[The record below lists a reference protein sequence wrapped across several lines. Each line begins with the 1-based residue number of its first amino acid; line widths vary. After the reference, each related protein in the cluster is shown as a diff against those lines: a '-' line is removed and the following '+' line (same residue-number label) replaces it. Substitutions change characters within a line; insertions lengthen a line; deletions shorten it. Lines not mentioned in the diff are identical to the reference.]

1 MSGFFYFYHISI
13 KKMKAKLYFILF
25 FFLLFPKF
33 IFAQIVVTNKEEA
46 KKVLQKAIDDLNDLN
61 CKSSLN
67 NAQKLLQ
74 YSLRNND
81 NSYAAKAYNIIGLN
95 YEEFSD
101 LKKALYYYKEG
112 IKYAIKAND
121 KQLLEYLYNNI
132 GNLYFF
138 GLDNPEKGLEYYFK
152 CYKYSLKYADKLE
165 IAFTEL
171 NIVAAYFRLE
181 KFDAGKV
188 YLDKILPTL
197 KSENDFEM
205 YITYHTL
212 LGNYNS
218 SKNKNTEAEK
228 NYNLVLERLKENNLD
243 FFKSNELEI
252 YNEIYKFYKK
262 NNNNDKALFFLEKH
276 DKLQDELNLEERNKD
291 IKIAGISIDELEMN
305 NKIQKISSEKKVQDQ
320 KMIASSK
327 LVKMSLFFAGVL
339 LLFLIYMFKN
349 YLDYRKLN
357 KKLFDSN
364 EQLKI
369 ANIKSEEASLLK
381 SQFLSNVSHELRT
394 PLYGVI
400 GMADIIES
408 EHIELKRNKY
418 FNALKFSSNYLLS
431 LINDV
436 LNVYKIEDTKF
447 ELIYENVEIR
457 KEISVIRE
465 SLGIIAK
472 SNKNELIIEVSDEVP
487 QFIKTDL
494 TRFSQILIN
503 LISNSLK
510 FTKKGVVSIKLQL
523 LEEDSIEKIQIQI
536 EDNGIGIP
544 EEYLDK
550 IFEKF
555 VQVDVNLNEQYKG
568 TGLGLSIVK
577 RLVDL
582 FKGEISVQSTINIG
596 TIFTLKMPYIKA
608 DEKIIPQQNIVFN
621 MKKNKKHLKILIVE
635 DNKINQMV
643 TKKLLGKSE
652 HTCKI
657 AENGLEAI
665 SLVEKYKF
673 DLILM
678 DIHMPVLNGFDASKK
693 IRELGI
699 TTPIIAL
706 TASDKNEIIN
716 EMTINGINDV
726 LVKPFE
732 IKDLQVIIEKHV

>member
-1 MSGFFYFYHISI
+1 
-13 KKMKAKLYFILF
+13 MKAKLYFILF

-33 IFAQIVVTNKEEA
+33 IFAQLVVNNKVEA
-46 KKVLQKAIDDLNDLN
+46 KKTLQKAIDDLNNLN
-61 CKSSLN
+61 CKSSLD
-67 NAQKLLQ
+67 NAQKVLQ
-74 YSLRNND
+74 YALKND
-81 NSYAAKAYNIIGLN
+81 DYSFSAKAYNIIGLN

-101 LKKALYYYKEG
+101 LKKALYYYNEG
-112 IKYAIKAND
+112 IKYALKSND
-121 KQLLEYLYNNI
+121 VQQLEYLYNNT
-132 GNLYFF
+132 GNLCFF
-138 GLDNPEKGLEYYFK
+138 RLDNPKKGLEYYFK
-152 CYKYSLKYADKLE
+152 CYKYSIKHGSKLD

-171 NIVAAYFRLE
+171 NIADANFKLE
-181 KFDAGKV
+181 KFETGKK
-188 YLDKILPTL
+188 YLDKIIPTL
-197 KSENDFEM
+197 KAENDFEM
-205 YITYHTL
+205 YVTYHTL
-212 LGNYNS
+212 LGNYYSSRNENIKAENS
-218 SKNKNTEAEK
+218 F
-228 NYNLVLERLKENNLD
+228 NLVLERLTENNVEFL
-243 FFKSNELEI
+243 KPNELEI
-252 YNEIYKFYKK
+252 YDEIYKFYKK
-262 NNNNDKALFFLEKH
+262 NNNVKKALFFLEKH
-276 DKLQDELNLEERNKD
+276 DKLQDELDLKGRNQD
-291 IKIAGISIDELEMN
+291 IKFAGVSIDMLEMN
-305 NKIQKISSEKKVQDQ
+305 NKIQKIVSEKKVQDQ

-327 LVKMSLFFAGVL
+327 LVKMSLFFAGIL
-339 LLFLIYMFKN
+339 LFFLIYMFKN

-357 KKLFDSN
+357 KKLFESN

-408 EHIELKRNKY
+408 EHVELKKNKY

-436 LNVYKIEDTKF
+436 LNVYRIEDTKF

-472 SNKNELIIEVSDEVP
+472 SNKNELNIEVSDAVP
-487 QFIKTDL
+487 QFVKTDL

-510 FTKKGVVSIKLQL
+510 FTKKGLVSIKLQL
-523 LEEDSIEKIQIQI
+523 LEEDTIPKIQIQI

-544 EEYLDK
+544 EEYLEK

-582 FKGEISVQSTINIG
+582 FKGEISVKSEMNSG
-596 TIFTLKMPYIKA
+596 TVFTVKIPYIKA
-608 DEKIIPQQNIVFN
+608 DSEVILKQFN
-621 MKKNKKHLKILIVE
+621 ATNSKSNKTHLKILIVE

-643 TKKLLGKSE
+643 TKKLLNKSE

-665 SLVEKYKF
+665 ALVEKHKF

-693 IRELGI
+693 IRELKI
-699 TTPIIAL
+699 LTPIIAL

-716 EMTINGINDV
+716 EMAINGINDV

-732 IKDLQVIIEKHV
+732 IKDLQQIIEKHV

>member
-1 MSGFFYFYHISI
+1 
-13 KKMKAKLYFILF
+13 MKAKLFFILF
-25 FFLLFPKF
+25 FFLLLPKF
-33 IFAQIVVTNKEEA
+33 NFAQLVVNNRVEA
-46 KKVLQKAIDDLNDLN
+46 KATLRKAIDDLNNLN
-61 CKSSLN
+61 CKSSLE
-67 NAQKLLQ
+67 NAQKVLQ
-74 YSLRNND
+74 FALKND
-81 NSYAAKAYNIIGLN
+81 DYSYAAKVYNIIGLN

-101 LKKALYYYKEG
+101 LKKAIYYYERG
-112 IKYAIKAND
+112 IEYAYKAND
-121 KQLLEYLYNNI
+121 IQQLDFLHNNL
-132 GNLYFF
+132 GNVYFF
-138 GLDNPEKGLEYYFK
+138 RLSNPRKGLKYYLK
-152 CYKYSLKYADKLE
+152 CYEYSKKNGVKIDIAYAE
-165 IAFTEL
+165 VNIADANMEL
-171 NIVAAYFRLE
+171 GDFKTAKIF
-181 KFDAGKV
+181 
-188 YLDKILPTL
+188 LDRINSFAKNT
-197 KSENDFEM
+197 NDFE
-205 YITYHTL
+205 ILVTYHSL
-212 LGNYNS
+212 LGKYYSNVNDKKNAEINYQIVI
-218 SKNKNTEAEK
+218 NK
-228 NYNLVLERLKENNLD
+228 LKVGDKKFL
-243 FFKSNELEI
+243 KANELEM
-252 YNEIYKFYKK
+252 YDELYKFYKK
-262 NNNNDKALFFLEKH
+262 YDEVPKALRFLEMH
-276 DKLQDELNLEERNKD
+276 DSLQDVVYVKERNQE
-291 IKIAGISIDELEMN
+291 IKFSGSSIEIVEMN
-305 NKIQKISSEKKVQDQ
+305 NKIQKIASEKKVQDQ
-320 KMIASSK
+320 KMSASSK
-327 LVKMSLFFAGVL
+327 LVKMSLFFAGIL
-339 LLFLIYMFKN
+339 LIFLIFMFKN

-357 KKLFDSN
+357 RKLFESN

-369 ANIKSEEASLLK
+369 ANSKSEEASLLK

-408 EHIELKRNKY
+408 EHIELKKDKY

-472 SNKNELIIEVSDEVP
+472 SNKNQLNIEVSDTVP
-487 QFIKTDL
+487 QFVKTDL

-510 FTKKGVVSIKLQL
+510 FTKKGVVSIKLDL
-523 LEEDSIEKIQIQI
+523 LQEDTTQKIQIQI

-582 FKGEISVQSTINIG
+582 FKGEISVKSKINEG
-596 TIFTLKMPYIKA
+596 TIFTVKIPYIPA
-608 DEKIIPQQNIVFN
+608 DCEVILKQNLVLET
-621 MKKNKKHLKILIVE
+621 KNNKTHLNILIVE

-643 TKKLLGKSE
+643 TKKLLDKSD
-652 HTCKI
+652 HTCMI

-665 SLVEKYKF
+665 ELVEKLKF

-716 EMTINGINDV
+716 EMAINGINDV

>member
-1 MSGFFYFYHISI
+1 
-13 KKMKAKLYFILF
+13 MKAKLYFILF
-25 FFLLFPKF
+25 FFLIFSKF
-33 IFAQIVVTNKEEA
+33 TFAQSIINNRHEA
-46 KKVLQKAIDDLNDLN
+46 KKTLQKAIDELNKLN
-61 CKSSLN
+61 CKSSLD
-67 NAQKLLQ
+67 NAQKVLEFALK
-74 YSLRNND
+74 ND
-81 NSYAAKAYNIIGLN
+81 EDSFSAKAYNIIGLN

-101 LKKALYYYKEG
+101 LKKALYYYNEG
-112 IKYAIKAND
+112 IKYALKAND
-121 KQLLEYLYNNI
+121 VQQLDYLYNNT
-132 GNLYFF
+132 GNLFF
-138 GLDNPEKGLEYYFK
+138 FRLNNSKKGLEYYFK
-152 CYKYSLKYADKLE
+152 CYNYSLKHGNKVD

-171 NIVAAYFRLE
+171 NIADAYFKLNEFE
-181 KFDAGKV
+181 KGKI
-188 YLDKILPTL
+188 YLDKIVPVL

-205 YITYHTL
+205 FVSYYTL
-212 LGNYNS
+212 LGNYYSNI
-218 SKNKNTEAEK
+218 NKNIAAEK
-228 NYNLVLERLKENNLD
+228 YYNLVLNKLKENNVE
-243 FFKSNELEI
+243 FFKPNELEI
-252 YNEIYKFYKK
+252 YDEIYLFYKK
-262 NNNNDKALFFLEKH
+262 NKNIEKALYFLEKH
-276 DKLQDELNLEERNKD
+276 DKLQDELYLKERSQE
-291 IKIAGISIDELEMN
+291 IKFAGVSIDVLEMN
-305 NKIQKISSEKKVQDQ
+305 NKIQKIAIEKKVQDE
-320 KMIASSK
+320 KMTASSN
-327 LVKMSLFFAGVL
+327 LVKMSLFFAGIL
-339 LLFLIYMFKN
+339 LFFLIYMFKN
-349 YLDYRKLN
+349 YLDYRNLN

-408 EHIELKRNKY
+408 EYVELKKNKY

-447 ELIYENVEIR
+447 ELIYDNVEIR
-457 KEISVIRE
+457 KEIGVIRE
-465 SLGIIAK
+465 SLDIIAK
-472 SNKNELIIEVSDEVP
+472 SNKNELNIEVSDAVP
-487 QFIKTDL
+487 QYIKTDL

-510 FTKKGVVSIKLQL
+510 FTKNGVVSIKLQL
-523 LEEDSIEKIQIQI
+523 LEEDTIQKIQIQI

-582 FKGEISVQSTINIG
+582 FKGEISVKSEMNFGTVFTIKI
-596 TIFTLKMPYIKA
+596 PHIKA
-608 DEKIIPQQNIVFN
+608 DEKVILQQNNISEI
-621 MKKNKKHLKILIVE
+621 KKNKTNLKILIVE

-643 TKKLLGKSE
+643 TKKLLDKSE
-652 HTCKI
+652 HSCKI

-665 SLVEKYKF
+665 DLVKKHKF

-693 IRELGI
+693 IRELGVL
-699 TTPIIAL
+699 TPIIAL

-716 EMTINGINDV
+716 EMAINGINDV

-732 IKDLQVIIEKHV
+732 IKDLQIIIEKHV

>member
-1 MSGFFYFYHISI
+1 
-13 KKMKAKLYFILF
+13 MKVKLYFILF

-33 IFAQIVVTNKEEA
+33 IFAQITVTNKEEA
-46 KKVLQKAIDDLNDLN
+46 KKVLQKAIDDLNTLN
-61 CKSSLN
+61 CESSLN

-112 IKYAIKAND
+112 IKYAIKASD

-218 SKNKNTEAEK
+218 NKNKNAEAEK
-228 NYNLVLERLKENNLD
+228 NYNLVLERLKENNIE
-243 FFKSNELEI
+243 FFKPNELEI

-262 NNNNDKALFFLEKH
+262 INNKGKALFFLEKH
-276 DKLQDELNLEERNKD
+276 DKLQDELNLKERNKD
-291 IKIAGISIDELEMN
+291 VKIAGISIDELEMN
-305 NKIQKISSEKKVQDQ
+305 NKIQKVLSEKKVQDQ

-408 EHIELKRNKY
+408 EHVELKKNKY

-436 LNVYKIEDTKF
+436 LNVYKIEDAKF
-447 ELIYENVEIR
+447 ELIYDNVEIR

-472 SNKNELIIEVSDEVP
+472 SNKNELNIEVSEAVP

-523 LEEDSIEKIQIQI
+523 LEEDTIQKIQIQI

-544 EEYLDK
+544 EEYLEK

-582 FKGEISVQSTINIG
+582 FKGDISVKSEINYG
-596 TIFTLKMPYIKA
+596 TIFTVKIPYIEA
-608 DEKIIPQQNIVFN
+608 DKDVILKQDTMSVS
-621 MKKNKKHLKILIVE
+621 KSNKTHLKILIVE

-643 TKKLLGKSE
+643 TKKLLDKSN
-652 HTCKI
+652 HACKI

-665 SLVEKYKF
+665 AFVKKYNF

-678 DIHMPVLNGFDASKK
+678 DIHMPVLNGFEASKK
-693 IRELGI
+693 IRELGVL
-699 TTPIIAL
+699 TPIIAL

-716 EMTINGINDV
+716 EMAINGINDV

-732 IKDLQVIIEKHV
+732 IKDLQIIIDKHV

>member
-1 MSGFFYFYHISI
+1 M
-13 KKMKAKLYFILF
+13 
-25 FFLLFPKF
+25 
-33 IFAQIVVTNKEEA
+33 
-46 KKVLQKAIDDLNDLN
+46 
-61 CKSSLN
+61 
-67 NAQKLLQ
+67 
-74 YSLRNND
+74 
-81 NSYAAKAYNIIGLN
+81 
-95 YEEFSD
+95 
-101 LKKALYYYKEG
+101 
-112 IKYAIKAND
+112 
-121 KQLLEYLYNNI
+121 
-132 GNLYFF
+132 
-138 GLDNPEKGLEYYFK
+138 
-152 CYKYSLKYADKLE
+152 
-165 IAFTEL
+165 
-171 NIVAAYFRLE
+171 
-181 KFDAGKV
+181 
-188 YLDKILPTL
+188 
-197 KSENDFEM
+197 
-205 YITYHTL
+205 
-212 LGNYNS
+212 
-218 SKNKNTEAEK
+218 
-228 NYNLVLERLKENNLD
+228 
-243 FFKSNELEI
+243 
-252 YNEIYKFYKK
+252 
-262 NNNNDKALFFLEKH
+262 
-276 DKLQDELNLEERNKD
+276 
-291 IKIAGISIDELEMN
+291 
-305 NKIQKISSEKKVQDQ
+305 QDQ

-364 EQLKI
+364 EQLQI

-408 EHIELKRNKY
+408 EYVELKKNKY

-436 LNVYKIEDTKF
+436 LNVYKIEDTKL
-447 ELIYENVEIR
+447 ELIYDNVEIR

-465 SLGIIAK
+465 SLDVIAK
-472 SNKNELIIEVSDEVP
+472 SNKNELNIEISDEVP
-487 QFIKTDL
+487 KYVKTDL

-523 LEEDSIEKIQIQI
+523 LNENNNQKIQIQI

-555 VQVDVNLNEQYKG
+555 VQVDVKLNEQYKG

-582 FKGEISVQSTINIG
+582 FNGEISVKSKINVG
-596 TIFTLKMPYIKA
+596 TVFTVKIPYIKA
-608 DEKIIPQQNIVFN
+608 DSEIVFKQN
-621 MKKNKKHLKILIVE
+621 TVLAAKKNKAHFKILIVE

-643 TKKLLGKSE
+643 TKKLLDKSE
-652 HTCKI
+652 HSCRI

-665 SLVEKYKF
+665 SWVKKEKF

-699 TTPIIAL
+699 LTPIIAL

-716 EMTINGINDV
+716 EMAINGINDV

-732 IKDLQVIIEKHV
+732 IKDLQLMIEKHV

>member
-1 MSGFFYFYHISI
+1 
-13 KKMKAKLYFILF
+13 MKAKLYFILL

-33 IFAQIVVTNKEEA
+33 NFSQLVVNNKVDA
-46 KKVLQKAIDDLNDLN
+46 KKTLEKAIADLNNLN
-61 CKSSLN
+61 CKSSLEN
-67 NAQKLLQ
+67 CQKVLQ
-74 YSLRNND
+74 YGLKFD
-81 NSYAAKAYNIIGLN
+81 DFSYAAKSYNIIGLN

-101 LKKALYYYKEG
+101 LKKAIYYYEKG
-112 IKYAIKAND
+112 IEYAYKAND
-121 KQLLEYLYNNI
+121 IQQLDFLHNNL
-132 GNLYFF
+132 GNVYFF
-138 GLDNPEKGLEYYFK
+138 RLNDPRKGLKYYLK
-152 CYKYSLKYADKLE
+152 CYEYSKQNGVKTDIAYAQVN
-165 IAFTEL
+165 IADANMQLGDFKTAKVFL
-171 NIVAAYFRLE
+171 DRIYSVA
-181 KFDAGKV
+181 KDSK
-188 YLDKILPTL
+188 
-197 KSENDFEM
+197 DFE
-205 YITYHTL
+205 ILVTYHSL
-212 LGNYNS
+212 LGKYYSNVNDKKNAEINYEIVI
-218 SKNKNTEAEK
+218 NK
-228 NYNLVLERLKENNLD
+228 LKVGDKGFL
-243 FFKSNELEI
+243 KANELEMYDELYI
-252 YNEIYKFYKK
+252 FYKK
-262 NNNNDKALFFLEKH
+262 YKDVPKALHFLEMH
-276 DKLQDELNLEERNKD
+276 DSLQDVVYIKERNQE
-291 IKIAGISIDELEMN
+291 IKFSGSSIEVIEMN
-305 NKIQKISSEKKVQDQ
+305 NKIQKSESEKKVQDQ
-320 KMIASSK
+320 KIIASNK
-327 LVKMSLFFAGVL
+327 ILKMTLFFAGIL
-339 LLFLIYMFKN
+339 LICLIYMFKN

-357 KKLFDSN
+357 KKLFESN

-369 ANIKSEEASLLK
+369 ANSKSEEASLLK

-408 EHIELKRNKY
+408 EYVELKKNKY

-447 ELIYENVEIR
+447 ELIYDNVEIR

-465 SLGIIAK
+465 SLDIIAK
-472 SNKNELIIEVSDEVP
+472 SNKNELNIDVSDAVP

-510 FTKKGVVSIKLQL
+510 FTKNGIVSIKLQL
-523 LEEDSIEKIQIQI
+523 LEEDAVQKIQIQI

-544 EEYLDK
+544 EEYLEK

-582 FKGEISVQSTINIG
+582 FKGEISVKSEINSG
-596 TIFTLKMPYIKA
+596 TVFTVKIPYIKA
-608 DEKIIPQQNIVFN
+608 DSQVILKQFN
-621 MKKNKKHLKILIVE
+621 ASHSKSNKTHLKILVVE

-643 TKKLLGKSE
+643 TKKLLDKSE

-665 SLVEKYKF
+665 VLVEKHKF

-699 TTPIIAL
+699 LTPIVAL

-716 EMTINGINDV
+716 EMAINGINDV

-732 IKDLQVIIEKHV
+732 IKDLQIIIEKHV

>member
-1 MSGFFYFYHISI
+1 M
-13 KKMKAKLYFILF
+13 
-25 FFLLFPKF
+25 
-33 IFAQIVVTNKEEA
+33 
-46 KKVLQKAIDDLNDLN
+46 
-61 CKSSLN
+61 
-67 NAQKLLQ
+67 
-74 YSLRNND
+74 
-81 NSYAAKAYNIIGLN
+81 
-95 YEEFSD
+95 
-101 LKKALYYYKEG
+101 
-112 IKYAIKAND
+112 
-121 KQLLEYLYNNI
+121 
-132 GNLYFF
+132 
-138 GLDNPEKGLEYYFK
+138 
-152 CYKYSLKYADKLE
+152 
-165 IAFTEL
+165 
-171 NIVAAYFRLE
+171 
-181 KFDAGKV
+181 
-188 YLDKILPTL
+188 
-197 KSENDFEM
+197 
-205 YITYHTL
+205 
-212 LGNYNS
+212 
-218 SKNKNTEAEK
+218 
-228 NYNLVLERLKENNLD
+228 
-243 FFKSNELEI
+243 
-252 YNEIYKFYKK
+252 
-262 NNNNDKALFFLEKH
+262 
-276 DKLQDELNLEERNKD
+276 
-291 IKIAGISIDELEMN
+291 
-305 NKIQKISSEKKVQDQ
+305 QDQ

>member
-1 MSGFFYFYHISI
+1 
-13 KKMKAKLYFILF
+13 MKAKLYFILF
-25 FFLLFPKF
+25 FFLIFSKF
-33 IFAQIVVTNKEEA
+33 TFAQSIINNRHEA
-46 KKVLQKAIDDLNDLN
+46 KKTLQKAIDELNKLN
-61 CKSSLN
+61 CKSSLD
-67 NAQKLLQ
+67 NAQKVLEFALK
-74 YSLRNND
+74 ND
-81 NSYAAKAYNIIGLN
+81 EDSFSAKAYNIIGLN

-101 LKKALYYYKEG
+101 LKKALYYYNEG
-112 IKYAIKAND
+112 IKYALKAND
-121 KQLLEYLYNNI
+121 VQQLDYLYNNT
-132 GNLYFF
+132 GNLFF
-138 GLDNPEKGLEYYFK
+138 FRLNNPKKGLEYYFK
-152 CYKYSLKYADKLE
+152 CYNYSLKHGNKVD

-171 NIVAAYFRLE
+171 NIADAYFKLNEFE
-181 KFDAGKV
+181 KGKI
-188 YLDKILPTL
+188 YLDKIVPIL

-205 YITYHTL
+205 FVSYYTL
-212 LGNYNS
+212 LGNYYSNI
-218 SKNKNTEAEK
+218 NKNIAAEK
-228 NYNLVLERLKENNLD
+228 YYNLVLNKLKENNVE
-243 FFKSNELEI
+243 FFKPNELEI
-252 YNEIYKFYKK
+252 YDEIYLFYKK
-262 NNNNDKALFFLEKH
+262 NKNIEKALYFLEKH
-276 DKLQDELNLEERNKD
+276 DKLQDELYLKERSQE
-291 IKIAGISIDELEMN
+291 IKFAGVSIDVLEMN
-305 NKIQKISSEKKVQDQ
+305 NKIQKIAIEKKVQDE
-320 KMIASSK
+320 KMTASSN
-327 LVKMSLFFAGVL
+327 LVKMSLFFAGIL
-339 LLFLIYMFKN
+339 LFFLIYMFKN
-349 YLDYRKLN
+349 YLDYRNLN

-364 EQLKI
+364 EQLQI

-408 EHIELKRNKY
+408 EYVELKKNKY

-447 ELIYENVEIR
+447 ELIYDNVEIR
-457 KEISVIRE
+457 KEIGVIRE
-465 SLGIIAK
+465 SLDVIAK
-472 SNKNELIIEVSDEVP
+472 SNNNDLIIEISDEVP
-487 QFIKTDL
+487 KYIKTDL

-523 LEEDSIEKIQIQI
+523 LNEDNNQKIQIQI

-582 FKGEISVQSTINIG
+582 FNGEISVKSKINVG
-596 TIFTLKMPYIKA
+596 TVFTVKMPYIEA
-608 DEKIIPQQNIVFN
+608 DEKIIEQKNIVLEPKTN
-621 MKKNKKHLKILIVE
+621 KNHFKILIVE

-643 TKKLLGKSE
+643 TKKLLDKSE
-652 HTCKI
+652 HSCKI

-665 SLVEKYKF
+665 KLVEKYKF

-699 TTPIIAL
+699 ITPIIAL

-716 EMTINGINDV
+716 EMAINGINDV

-732 IKDLQVIIEKHV
+732 IKDLQLMIEKHV

>member
-1 MSGFFYFYHISI
+1 
-13 KKMKAKLYFILF
+13 MKAKLYFILF
-25 FFLLFPKF
+25 FILLIPKLF
-33 IFAQIVVTNKEEA
+33 FAQVAVNNREEA
-46 KKVLQKAIDDLNDLN
+46 KITLKKAIEDLNNLN
-61 CKSSLN
+61 CKSSLE
-67 NAQKLLQ
+67 NAQKVLQ
-74 YSLRNND
+74 FALKNND
-81 NSYAAKAYNIIGLN
+81 YSFSAKAYNIIGLN

-101 LKKALYYYKEG
+101 LNKALYYYNEG
-112 IKYAIKAND
+112 IKYALKSND
-121 KQLLEYLYNNI
+121 FQQIEYLYNNT

-138 GLDNPEKGLEYYFK
+138 RLDNPEKGLEYYFK
-152 CYKYSLKYADKLE
+152 CYKYSLKYGNNLD

-171 NIVAAYFRLE
+171 NIADVYFKLE
-181 KFDAGKV
+181 KLDIGKK
-188 YLDKILPTL
+188 YLDKIIPTL
-197 KSENDFEM
+197 KSTNDFEM
-205 YITYHTL
+205 YVTYNTL
-212 LGNYNS
+212 LGNYYSIKNENIQAENS
-218 SKNKNTEAEK
+218 
-228 NYNLVLERLKENNLD
+228 YNLVLERLKENNVE
-243 FFKSNELEI
+243 FFKPNELEI
-252 YNEIYKFYKK
+252 YDEIYKFYKK
-262 NNNNDKALFFLEKH
+262 NNNKEKALLFLEKH
-276 DKLQDELNLEERNKD
+276 DKLQDELYLKERNQD
-291 IKIAGISIDELEMN
+291 IKFAGVSIDVLEMN
-305 NKIQKISSEKKVQDQ
+305 NRIQKIASEKKVQDQ
-320 KMIASSK
+320 KMTASSK
-327 LVKMSLFFAGVL
+327 LVKMSLFFAGI
-339 LLFLIYMFKN
+339 LLFFLIFMFKN

-357 KKLFDSN
+357 KKLFESN

-408 EHIELKRNKY
+408 EHVELKKDKY

-472 SNKNELIIEVSDEVP
+472 SNKNELNIEVSDAVP

-523 LEEDSIEKIQIQI
+523 LEEDAVQKIQIQI

-582 FKGEISVQSTINIG
+582 FKGEISVKSKINEG
-596 TIFTLKMPYIKA
+596 TVFTVKIPYIQA
-608 DEKIIPQQNIVFN
+608 DCEVIF
-621 MKKNKKHLKILIVE
+621 KKNTVLEAKSNKTHLKILIVE

-643 TKKLLGKSE
+643 TKKLLDKSD

-665 SLVEKYKF
+665 
-673 DLILM
+673 
-678 DIHMPVLNGFDASKK
+678 
-693 IRELGI
+693 
-699 TTPIIAL
+699 
-706 TASDKNEIIN
+706 
-716 EMTINGINDV
+716 
-726 LVKPFE
+726 
-732 IKDLQVIIEKHV
+732 

>member
-1 MSGFFYFYHISI
+1 
-13 KKMKAKLYFILF
+13 MKAKLYFILF
-25 FFLLFPKF
+25 FFLIFSKYT
-33 IFAQIVVTNKEEA
+33 FAQSIVNNREEA
-46 KKVLQKAIDDLNDLN
+46 KKTLQKAIDDLNDLN
-61 CKSSLN
+61 CKSSLD
-67 NAQKLLQ
+67 NAQKVLEFALKNDE
-74 YSLRNND
+74 YSF
-81 NSYAAKAYNIIGLN
+81 SAKAYNIIGLN

-101 LKKALYYYKEG
+101 LKKALYYYNEG
-112 IKYAIKAND
+112 IKYALKAND
-121 KQLLEYLYNNI
+121 VQQLDYLYNNT
-132 GNLYFF
+132 GNLFF
-138 GLDNPEKGLEYYFK
+138 FRLNNPKKGLEYYFK
-152 CYKYSLKYADKLE
+152 CYNYSLKHGNKLD

-171 NIVAAYFRLE
+171 NIADAYFKLKE
-181 KFDAGKV
+181 YKKGKI
-188 YLDKILPTL
+188 YLDKIVPIL
-197 KSENDFEM
+197 KTENDFEM
-205 YITYHTL
+205 FVSYNTL
-212 LGNYNS
+212 LGNYYSNINE
-218 SKNKNTEAEK
+218 NKTAEK
-228 NYNLVLERLKENNLD
+228 FYEIVLNRLKENNVE
-243 FFKSNELEI
+243 FFKPNELEI
-252 YNEIYKFYKK
+252 YDEIYLFYKK
-262 NNNNDKALFFLEKH
+262 NKNIEKALYFLEKH
-276 DKLQDELNLEERNKD
+276 DKLQDELYLKERSQE
-291 IKIAGISIDELEMN
+291 IKFAGVSIDVLEMN
-305 NKIQKISSEKKVQDQ
+305 NKIQKIAIEKKVQDE
-320 KMIASSK
+320 KMTASSN
-327 LVKMSLFFAGVL
+327 LVKMSLFFAGIL
-339 LLFLIYMFKN
+339 LFFLIYMFKN

-364 EQLKI
+364 EQLQI

-408 EHIELKRNKY
+408 EYVELKKNKY

-447 ELIYENVEIR
+447 ELIYDNVEIR

-465 SLGIIAK
+465 SLDVIAK
-472 SNKNELIIEVSDEVP
+472 SNKNELNIEISDEVP
-487 QFIKTDL
+487 KYVKTDL

-523 LEEDSIEKIQIQI
+523 LNENNNQKIQIQI

-555 VQVDVNLNEQYKG
+555 VQVDVKLNEQYKG

-577 RLVDL
+577 RLIDL
-582 FKGEISVQSTINIG
+582 FNGEISVKSKINVG
-596 TIFTLKMPYIKA
+596 TVFTVKIPYIKA
-608 DEKIIPQQNIVFN
+608 DSEIVFKQN
-621 MKKNKKHLKILIVE
+621 TVLAAKKNKAHFKILIVE

-643 TKKLLGKSE
+643 TKKLLDKSE
-652 HTCKI
+652 HSCRI

-665 SLVEKYKF
+665 SWVKKEKF

-716 EMTINGINDV
+716 EMAINGINDV

-732 IKDLQVIIEKHV
+732 IKDLQLMIEKHV

>member
-1 MSGFFYFYHISI
+1 
-13 KKMKAKLYFILF
+13 MKVKLYFILLIILLIPK
-25 FFLLFPKF
+25 LLF
-33 IFAQIVVTNKEEA
+33 AQVTVNNREEA
-46 KKVLQKAIDDLNDLN
+46 QTTLKKAVNDLNNLN
-61 CKSSLN
+61 CKSSLEN
-67 NAQKLLQ
+67 SQKVLQ
-74 YSLRNND
+74 FALKTDDYSF
-81 NSYAAKAYNIIGLN
+81 AAKAYNIIGLN

-101 LKKALYYYKEG
+101 LKKAIYYYERG
-112 IKYAIKAND
+112 IVYAYKAND
-121 KQLLEYLYNNI
+121 IQLLDFLHNNL
-132 GNLYFF
+132 GNVYFF
-138 GLDNPEKGLEYYFK
+138 RLNDPRKGLKYYIK
-152 CYKYSLKYADKLE
+152 CYEYSKQNGVKSDIAYAE
-165 IAFTEL
+165 VNIADANMEL
-171 NIVAAYFRLE
+171 GDFKTAKI
-181 KFDAGKV
+181 
-188 YLDKILPTL
+188 YLDKI
-197 KSENDFEM
+197 KSLAKNSNDFE
-205 YITYHTL
+205 ILVTYHSL
-212 LGNYNS
+212 LGKYYSNMND
-218 SKNKNTEAEK
+218 EK
-228 NYNLVLERLKENNLD
+228 NAGINYEKVINKLKVGDKN
-243 FFKSNELEI
+243 FIKANELEL
-252 YNEIYKFYKK
+252 YDEIYAFYKK
-262 NNNNDKALFFLEKH
+262 YNNVPKALRFLEMH
-276 DKLQDELNLEERNKD
+276 DSLQDVVYIKERNQE
-291 IKIAGISIDELEMN
+291 IKFSGSSIEVIEMN
-305 NKIQKISSEKKVQDQ
+305 NKIQKIASEKKVQDQ

-327 LVKMSLFFAGVL
+327 LVKMSLFFAGIL
-339 LLFLIYMFKN
+339 LVFLIFMFKI

-400 GMADIIES
+400 GMADIIEN
-408 EHIELKRNKY
+408 EHVGLKKDKY

-472 SNKNELIIEVSDEVP
+472 SNRNELNIDVSDAVP
-487 QFIKTDL
+487 LIIKTDL

-510 FTKKGVVSIKLQL
+510 FTKKGVVSIKVKL
-523 LEEDSIEKIQIQI
+523 LEENGVQKIQIQI

-550 IFEKF
+550 VFEKF

-582 FKGEISVQSTINIG
+582 FKGEISVKSKINEG
-596 TIFTLKMPYIKA
+596 TIFTVKVPYIPA
-608 DEKIIPQQNIVFN
+608 DSEVLFKQNTVLDT
-621 MKKNKKHLKILIVE
+621 KNNKTHLKILIVE

-643 TKKLLGKSE
+643 TKKLLDKSS
-652 HTCKI
+652 HTCRI

-665 SLVEKYKF
+665 ELVKKHKF

-693 IRELGI
+693 IRELEI

-716 EMTINGINDV
+716 EMAINGINDV

-732 IKDLQVIIEKHV
+732 IKDLQVIIEKHL

>member
-1 MSGFFYFYHISI
+1 
-13 KKMKAKLYFILF
+13 MKAKLYFILF
-25 FFLLFPKF
+25 FFLIFSKF
-33 IFAQIVVTNKEEA
+33 TFAQSIINNRHEA
-46 KKVLQKAIDDLNDLN
+46 KKTLQKAIDELNKLN
-61 CKSSLN
+61 CKSSLD
-67 NAQKLLQ
+67 NAQKVLEFALK
-74 YSLRNND
+74 ND
-81 NSYAAKAYNIIGLN
+81 EDSFSAKAYNIIGLN

-101 LKKALYYYKEG
+101 LKKALYYYNEG
-112 IKYAIKAND
+112 IKYALKAND
-121 KQLLEYLYNNI
+121 VQQLDYLYNNT
-132 GNLYFF
+132 GNLFF
-138 GLDNPEKGLEYYFK
+138 FRLNNPKKGLEYYFK
-152 CYKYSLKYADKLE
+152 CYNYSLKHGNKVD

-171 NIVAAYFRLE
+171 NIADAYFKLNEFE
-181 KFDAGKV
+181 KGKI
-188 YLDKILPTL
+188 YLDKIVPVL

-205 YITYHTL
+205 FVSYYTL
-212 LGNYNS
+212 LGNYYSNI
-218 SKNKNTEAEK
+218 NKNIAAEK
-228 NYNLVLERLKENNLD
+228 YYNLVLNKLKENNVE
-243 FFKSNELEI
+243 FFKPNELEI
-252 YNEIYKFYKK
+252 YDEIYLFYKK
-262 NNNNDKALFFLEKH
+262 NKNIEKALYFLEKH
-276 DKLQDELNLEERNKD
+276 DKLQDELYLKERSQE
-291 IKIAGISIDELEMN
+291 IKFAGVSIDVLEMN
-305 NKIQKISSEKKVQDQ
+305 NKIQKIAIEKKVQDE
-320 KMIASSK
+320 KMTASSN
-327 LVKMSLFFAGVL
+327 LVKMSLFFAGIL
-339 LLFLIYMFKN
+339 LFFLIYMFKN
-349 YLDYRKLN
+349 YLDYRNLN

-408 EHIELKRNKY
+408 EYVELKKNKY

-447 ELIYENVEIR
+447 ELIYDNVEIR
-457 KEISVIRE
+457 KEIGVIRE
-465 SLGIIAK
+465 SLDIIAK
-472 SNKNELIIEVSDEVP
+472 SNKNELNIEVSDAVP
-487 QFIKTDL
+487 QYIKTDL

-510 FTKKGVVSIKLQL
+510 FTKNGVVSIKLQL
-523 LEEDSIEKIQIQI
+523 LEEDTIQKIQIQI

-582 FKGEISVQSTINIG
+582 FKGEISVKSEMNFGTVFTIKI
-596 TIFTLKMPYIKA
+596 PHIKA
-608 DEKIIPQQNIVFN
+608 DEKVILQQNNISEI
-621 MKKNKKHLKILIVE
+621 KKNKTNLKILIVE

-643 TKKLLGKSE
+643 TKKLLDKSE
-652 HTCKI
+652 HSCKI

-665 SLVEKYKF
+665 DLVKKHKF

-693 IRELGI
+693 IRELGVL
-699 TTPIIAL
+699 TPIIAL

-716 EMTINGINDV
+716 EMAINGINDV

-732 IKDLQVIIEKHV
+732 IKDLQIIIEKHV

>member
-1 MSGFFYFYHISI
+1 
-13 KKMKAKLYFILF
+13 MKAKLHFILF
-25 FFLLFPKF
+25 FFLLIPKLF
-33 IFAQIVVTNKEEA
+33 FAQIVVTNKEEA
-46 KKVLQKAIDDLNDLN
+46 TQALKKAVENFDRLDCKKSLEYAQVVLK
-61 CKSSLN
+61 
-67 NAQKLLQ
+67 
-74 YSLRNND
+74 YSLEKD
-81 NSYAAKAYNIIGLN
+81 DYLNSAKAYNIIGLN
-95 YEEFSD
+95 YEQFSD
-101 LKKALYYYKEG
+101 LNKAIVFYKKGVEFAY
-112 IKYAIKAND
+112 KANNTKLLD
-121 KQLLEYLYNNI
+121 HLHNNLGNIYYFQLKDPN
-132 GNLYFF
+132 
-138 GLDNPEKGLEYYFK
+138 KGLKYYLK
-152 CYKYSLKYADKLE
+152 CYEYSLKSKDKIE

-171 NIVAAYFRLE
+171 NIADVYINSLNLN
-181 KFDAGKV
+181 KGKI
-188 YLDKILPTL
+188 YLDKILPVLIET
-197 KSENDFEM
+197 NDYEM
-205 YITYHTL
+205 FITYYAL
-212 LGNYNS
+212 LANYYA
-218 SKNKNTEAEK
+218 NKNEVKKAEET
-228 NYNLVLERLKENNLD
+228 YNLVINKFKENKIEQL
-243 FFKSNELEI
+243 KSNEVDI
-252 YNEIYKFYKK
+252 YEKVFQFYKK
-262 NNNNDKALFFLEKH
+262 TNNNNKALFFLEKH
-276 DKLQDELNLEERNKD
+276 DSLQDALYLRERNQE
-291 IKIAGISIDELEMN
+291 IKFAGTTIEVLEMN
-305 NKIQKISSEKKVQDQ
+305 NKIQKIATEKKVQDQ
-320 KMIASSK
+320 KMTASSN
-327 LVKMSLFFAGVL
+327 LVKMSLFFAGIL
-339 LLFLIYMFKN
+339 LFFLIYMFKN

-408 EHIELKRNKY
+408 EYVDLKKNKY

-447 ELIYENVEIR
+447 ELIYDNVEIR
-457 KEISVIRE
+457 KEVSVIRE
-465 SLGIIAK
+465 SLDIIAK
-472 SNKNELIIEVSDEVP
+472 SNKNELNVEISEDVP

-510 FTKKGVVSIKLQL
+510 FTKKGVVFIKLRL
-523 LEEDSIEKIQIQI
+523 IDEDDVQKIQIQI

-544 EEYLDK
+544 EEYLEK

-582 FKGEISVQSTINIG
+582 FKGEISVKSEIHKG
-596 TIFTLKMPYIKA
+596 TVFTVKLPYIKA
-608 DEKIIPQQNIVFN
+608 DSQVILKQFNISN
-621 MKKNKKHLKILIVE
+621 LKSNKTHLKILIVE

-643 TKKLLGKSE
+643 TKKLLDKSE
-652 HTCKI
+652 HICKI

-665 SLVEKYKF
+665 NLIKKYKF

-678 DIHMPVLNGFDASKK
+678 DIHMPVLNGFEASKK

-699 TTPIIAL
+699 LTPIIAL

-716 EMTINGINDV
+716 EMVISGINDV

-732 IKDLQVIIEKHV
+732 IKDLQIIIEKHV

>member
-1 MSGFFYFYHISI
+1 
-13 KKMKAKLYFILF
+13 MKAKLYFILF

-33 IFAQIVVTNKEEA
+33 IFAQIALTNKEEA
-46 KKVLQKAIDDLNDLN
+46 KKVLQKAIADLNDLN

-74 YSLRNND
+74 YSLSKND

-152 CYKYSLKYADKLE
+152 SYKYSLKYADKLE

-218 SKNKNTEAEK
+218 NKNKNAEAEK
-228 NYNLVLERLKENNLD
+228 NYNLVLERLKENNIE
-243 FFKSNELEI
+243 FFKPNELEI

-262 NNNNDKALFFLEKH
+262 INNKEKALFFLEKH
-276 DKLQDELNLEERNKD
+276 DKLQDELNLKERNKD
-291 IKIAGISIDELEMN
+291 VKIAGISIDELEMN
-305 NKIQKISSEKKVQDQ
+305 NKIQKVLSEKKVQDQ

-408 EHIELKRNKY
+408 EHVELKKNKY

-436 LNVYKIEDTKF
+436 LNVYRIEDTKF
-447 ELIYENVEIR
+447 ELIYDNVEIR

-472 SNKNELIIEVSDEVP
+472 SNKNELNIKVSDAVP

-523 LEEDSIEKIQIQI
+523 LEEDTIQKIQIQI

-544 EEYLDK
+544 EEYLEK

-582 FKGEISVQSTINIG
+582 FKGDISVKSEINYG
-596 TIFTLKMPYIKA
+596 TIFTVKIPYIEA
-608 DEKIIPQQNIVFN
+608 DKDVILKQDTMSVS
-621 MKKNKKHLKILIVE
+621 KSNKTHLKILVVE

-643 TKKLLGKSE
+643 TKKLLDKSN

-665 SLVEKYKF
+665 AFVKKYNF

-678 DIHMPVLNGFDASKK
+678 DIHMPVLNGFEASKK
-693 IRELGI
+693 IRELGVL
-699 TTPIIAL
+699 TPIIAL

-716 EMTINGINDV
+716 EMAINGINDV

>member
-1 MSGFFYFYHISI
+1 
-13 KKMKAKLYFILF
+13 MKAKLYFILF
-25 FFLLFPKF
+25 FFLLFSKF
-33 IFAQIVVTNKEEA
+33 IFAQIALTNKEEA
-46 KKVLQKAIDDLNDLN
+46 KKVLQKAIADLNDLN

-74 YSLRNND
+74 YSLSKND

-152 CYKYSLKYADKLE
+152 SYKYSLKYADKLE

-218 SKNKNTEAEK
+218 NKNKNVEAEK
-228 NYNLVLERLKENNLD
+228 NYNLVLERLKENNIE
-243 FFKSNELEI
+243 FFKPNELEI

-262 NNNNDKALFFLEKH
+262 INNKEKALFFLEKH
-276 DKLQDELNLEERNKD
+276 DKLQDELNLKERNKD
-291 IKIAGISIDELEMN
+291 VKIAGISIDELEMN
-305 NKIQKISSEKKVQDQ
+305 NKIQKVLSEKKVQDQ

-408 EHIELKRNKY
+408 EHVELKKNKY

-436 LNVYKIEDTKF
+436 LNVYRIEDTKF
-447 ELIYENVEIR
+447 ELIYDNVEIR

-472 SNKNELIIEVSDEVP
+472 SNKNELNIKVSDAVP

-523 LEEDSIEKIQIQI
+523 LEEDTIQKIQIQI

-544 EEYLDK
+544 EEYLEK

-582 FKGEISVQSTINIG
+582 FKGDISVKSEINYG
-596 TIFTLKMPYIKA
+596 TIFTVKIPYIEA
-608 DEKIIPQQNIVFN
+608 DKDVILKQDTMSVS
-621 MKKNKKHLKILIVE
+621 KSNKTHLKILIVE

-643 TKKLLGKSE
+643 TKKLLDKSN

-665 SLVEKYKF
+665 AFVKKYNF

-678 DIHMPVLNGFDASKK
+678 DIHMPVLNGFEASKK
-693 IRELGI
+693 IRELGVL
-699 TTPIIAL
+699 TPIIAL

-716 EMTINGINDV
+716 EMAINGINDV

>member
-1 MSGFFYFYHISI
+1 
-13 KKMKAKLYFILF
+13 MKAKLYFILF
-25 FFLLFPKF
+25 FFLIFSKF
-33 IFAQIVVTNKEEA
+33 TFAQSIINNRHEA
-46 KKVLQKAIDDLNDLN
+46 KKTLQKAIDELNKLN
-61 CKSSLN
+61 CKSSLD
-67 NAQKLLQ
+67 NAQKVLEFALK
-74 YSLRNND
+74 ND
-81 NSYAAKAYNIIGLN
+81 EDSFSAKAYNIIGLN

-101 LKKALYYYKEG
+101 LKKALYYYNEG
-112 IKYAIKAND
+112 IKYALKAND
-121 KQLLEYLYNNI
+121 VQQLDYLYNNT
-132 GNLYFF
+132 GNLFF
-138 GLDNPEKGLEYYFK
+138 FRLNNPKKGLEYYFK
-152 CYKYSLKYADKLE
+152 CYNYSLKHGNKLD

-171 NIVAAYFRLE
+171 NIADAYFKLKE
-181 KFDAGKV
+181 YKKGKI
-188 YLDKILPTL
+188 YLDKIVPIL
-197 KSENDFEM
+197 KTENDFEM
-205 YITYHTL
+205 FVSYNTL
-212 LGNYNS
+212 LGNYYSNINE
-218 SKNKNTEAEK
+218 NKTAEK
-228 NYNLVLERLKENNLD
+228 FYEIVLNRLKENNVE
-243 FFKSNELEI
+243 FFKPNELEI
-252 YNEIYKFYKK
+252 YDEIYLFYKK
-262 NNNNDKALFFLEKH
+262 NKNIEKALYFLEKH
-276 DKLQDELNLEERNKD
+276 DKLQDELYLKERSQE
-291 IKIAGISIDELEMN
+291 IKLAGVSIDVLEMN
-305 NKIQKISSEKKVQDQ
+305 NKIQKIAIEKKVQDE
-320 KMIASSK
+320 KMTASSN
-327 LVKMSLFFAGVL
+327 LVKMSLFFAGIL
-339 LLFLIYMFKN
+339 LFFLIYMFKN
-349 YLDYRKLN
+349 YLDYRNLN

-408 EHIELKRNKY
+408 EYVELKKNKY

-447 ELIYENVEIR
+447 ELIYDNVEIR
-457 KEISVIRE
+457 KEIGVIRE
-465 SLGIIAK
+465 SLDIIAK
-472 SNKNELIIEVSDEVP
+472 SNKNELNIEVSDAVP
-487 QFIKTDL
+487 QYIKTDL

-510 FTKKGVVSIKLQL
+510 FTKNGVVSIKLQL
-523 LEEDSIEKIQIQI
+523 LEEDTIQKIQIQI

-568 TGLGLSIVK
+568 TGLELSIVK

-582 FKGEISVQSTINIG
+582 FKGEISVKSEMNFGTVFTIKI
-596 TIFTLKMPYIKA
+596 PHIKA
-608 DEKIIPQQNIVFN
+608 DEKVILQQNNISEI
-621 MKKNKKHLKILIVE
+621 KKNKTNLKILIVE

-643 TKKLLGKSE
+643 TKKLLDKSE
-652 HTCKI
+652 HSCKI

-665 SLVEKYKF
+665 DLVKKHKF

-693 IRELGI
+693 IRELGVL
-699 TTPIIAL
+699 TPIIAL

-716 EMTINGINDV
+716 EMAINGINDV

-732 IKDLQVIIEKHV
+732 IKDLQIIIEKHV

>member
-1 MSGFFYFYHISI
+1 
-13 KKMKAKLYFILF
+13 MKAKLYFILF
-25 FFLLFPKF
+25 FFLIFSKYT
-33 IFAQIVVTNKEEA
+33 FAQSIVNNREEA
-46 KKVLQKAIDDLNDLN
+46 KKTLQKAIDDLNDLN
-61 CKSSLN
+61 CKSSLD
-67 NAQKLLQ
+67 NAQKVLEFALKNDE
-74 YSLRNND
+74 YSF
-81 NSYAAKAYNIIGLN
+81 SAKAYNIIGLN

-101 LKKALYYYKEG
+101 LKKALYYYNEG
-112 IKYAIKAND
+112 IKYALKAND
-121 KQLLEYLYNNI
+121 VQQLDYLYNNT
-132 GNLYFF
+132 GNLFF
-138 GLDNPEKGLEYYFK
+138 FRLNNPKKGLEYYFK
-152 CYKYSLKYADKLE
+152 CYNYSLKHGNKLD

-171 NIVAAYFRLE
+171 NIADAYFKLKE
-181 KFDAGKV
+181 YKKGKI
-188 YLDKILPTL
+188 YLDKIVPIL
-197 KSENDFEM
+197 KTENDFEM
-205 YITYHTL
+205 FVSYNTL
-212 LGNYNS
+212 LGNYYSNINE
-218 SKNKNTEAEK
+218 NKTAEK
-228 NYNLVLERLKENNLD
+228 FYEIVLNRLKENNVE
-243 FFKSNELEI
+243 FFKPNELEI
-252 YNEIYKFYKK
+252 YDEIYLFYKK
-262 NNNNDKALFFLEKH
+262 NKNIEKALYFLEKH
-276 DKLQDELNLEERNKD
+276 DKLQDELYLKERSQE
-291 IKIAGISIDELEMN
+291 IKLAGVSIDVLEMN
-305 NKIQKISSEKKVQDQ
+305 NKIQKIAIEKKVQDE
-320 KMIASSK
+320 KMTASSN
-327 LVKMSLFFAGVL
+327 LVKMSLFFAGIL
-339 LLFLIYMFKN
+339 LFFLIYMFKN

-364 EQLKI
+364 EQLQI

-408 EHIELKRNKY
+408 EYVELKKNKY

-447 ELIYENVEIR
+447 ELIYDNVEIR

-465 SLGIIAK
+465 SLDVIAK
-472 SNKNELIIEVSDEVP
+472 SNKNELNIEISDEVP
-487 QFIKTDL
+487 KYVKTDL

-523 LEEDSIEKIQIQI
+523 LNENNNQKIQIQI

-555 VQVDVNLNEQYKG
+555 VQVDVKLNEQYIG

-577 RLVDL
+577 RLIDL
-582 FKGEISVQSTINIG
+582 FNGEISVKSKINVG
-596 TIFTLKMPYIKA
+596 TVFTVKIPYIKA
-608 DEKIIPQQNIVFN
+608 DSEIVFKQN
-621 MKKNKKHLKILIVE
+621 TVLAAKKNKAHFKILIVE

-643 TKKLLGKSE
+643 TKKLLDKSE
-652 HTCKI
+652 HSCRI

-665 SLVEKYKF
+665 ELVEKLKF

-716 EMTINGINDV
+716 EMAINGINDV

-732 IKDLQVIIEKHV
+732 IKDLQIIIEKHV

>member
-1 MSGFFYFYHISI
+1 
-13 KKMKAKLYFILF
+13 MKAKLYFILF
-25 FFLLFPKF
+25 FFLIFSKYT
-33 IFAQIVVTNKEEA
+33 FAQSIVNNREEA
-46 KKVLQKAIDDLNDLN
+46 KKTLQKAIDDLNDLN
-61 CKSSLN
+61 CKSSLD
-67 NAQKLLQ
+67 NAQKVLEFALKNDE
-74 YSLRNND
+74 YSF
-81 NSYAAKAYNIIGLN
+81 SAKAYNIIGLN

-101 LKKALYYYKEG
+101 LKKALYYYNEG
-112 IKYAIKAND
+112 IKYALKAND
-121 KQLLEYLYNNI
+121 VQQLDYLYNNT
-132 GNLYFF
+132 GNLFF
-138 GLDNPEKGLEYYFK
+138 FRLNNPKKGLEYYFK
-152 CYKYSLKYADKLE
+152 CYNYSLKHGNKLD

-171 NIVAAYFRLE
+171 NIADVYFKLKE
-181 KFDAGKV
+181 YKKGKI
-188 YLDKILPTL
+188 YLDKIVPIL
-197 KSENDFEM
+197 KTENDFEM
-205 YITYHTL
+205 FVSYNTL
-212 LGNYNS
+212 LGNYYSNINE
-218 SKNKNTEAEK
+218 NKTAEK
-228 NYNLVLERLKENNLD
+228 FYEIVLNRLKENNVE
-243 FFKSNELEI
+243 FFKPNELEI
-252 YNEIYKFYKK
+252 YDEIYLFYKK
-262 NNNNDKALFFLEKH
+262 NKNIEKALYFLEKH
-276 DKLQDELNLEERNKD
+276 DKLQDELYLKERSQE
-291 IKIAGISIDELEMN
+291 IKLAGVSIDVLEMN
-305 NKIQKISSEKKVQDQ
+305 NKIQKIAIEKKVQDE
-320 KMIASSK
+320 KMTASSN
-327 LVKMSLFFAGVL
+327 LVKMSLFFAGIL
-339 LLFLIYMFKN
+339 LFFLIYMFKN

-364 EQLKI
+364 EQLQI

-408 EHIELKRNKY
+408 EYVELKKNKY

-447 ELIYENVEIR
+447 ELIYDNVEIR

-465 SLGIIAK
+465 SLDVIAK
-472 SNKNELIIEVSDEVP
+472 SNKNELNIEISDEVP
-487 QFIKTDL
+487 KYVKTDL

-523 LEEDSIEKIQIQI
+523 LNENNNQKIQIQI

-555 VQVDVNLNEQYKG
+555 VQVDVKLNEQYKG

-582 FKGEISVQSTINIG
+582 FNGEISVKSKINVG
-596 TIFTLKMPYIKA
+596 TVFTVKIPYIKA
-608 DEKIIPQQNIVFN
+608 DSEIVFKQN
-621 MKKNKKHLKILIVE
+621 TVLAAKKNKAHFKILIVE

-643 TKKLLGKSE
+643 TKKLLDKSE
-652 HTCKI
+652 HSCRI

-665 SLVEKYKF
+665 SWVKKEKF

-699 TTPIIAL
+699 LTPIIAL

-716 EMTINGINDV
+716 EMAINGINDV

-732 IKDLQVIIEKHV
+732 IKDLQLMIEKHV

>member
-1 MSGFFYFYHISI
+1 
-13 KKMKAKLYFILF
+13 MKAKLYFILF
-25 FFLLFPKF
+25 FFLLLPKF
-33 IFAQIVVTNKEEA
+33 NFAQTIVRNKIEATQVLKKSIESFDRLDCKESLEYAQIVLK
-46 KKVLQKAIDDLNDLN
+46 
-61 CKSSLN
+61 
-67 NAQKLLQ
+67 
-74 YSLRNND
+74 YSLEKD
-81 NSYAAKAYNIIGLN
+81 DYLNSAKSYNIIGLN
-95 YEEFSD
+95 CEQFSD
-101 LKKALYYYKEG
+101 LNKAIIFYKKG
-112 IKYAIKAND
+112 IEFAYKAND
-121 KQLLEYLYNNI
+121 TKLLDYLYNNL
-132 GNLYFF
+132 GNI
-138 GLDNPEKGLEYYFK
+138 YYFQLDDPKTGLVYYLK
-152 CYKYSLKYADKLE
+152 CYEYSKKSQDKVE

-171 NIVAAYFRLE
+171 NIADVYINSLDLKKG
-181 KFDAGKV
+181 KF
-188 YLDKILPTL
+188 YLDRILPVVIET
-197 KSENDFEM
+197 KDYEM
-205 YITYHTL
+205 YITYYAL
-212 LGNYNS
+212 LANYYA
-218 SKNKNTEAEK
+218 NKNEVSNADAT
-228 NYNLVLERLKENNLD
+228 YNLVVNKFKENKIEQL
-243 FFKSNELEI
+243 KSNEVDI
-252 YNEIYKFYKK
+252 YEKIFKFYKK
-262 NNNNDKALFFLEKH
+262 NNDIVKALHFLEKH
-276 DKLQDELNLEERNKD
+276 DSLQDALNSRDRNKE
-291 IKIAGISIDELEMN
+291 IKFSSTTIDVLEMN
-305 NKIQKISSEKKVQDQ
+305 NKIQKSESEKKVQDQ
-320 KMIASSK
+320 KILASNK
-327 LVKMSLFFAGVL
+327 ILKMTLFFAGIL
-339 LLFLIYMFKN
+339 LIFLIYMFKN
-349 YLDYRKLN
+349 YLDYRNLN

-364 EQLKI
+364 EQLKV

-408 EHIELKRNKY
+408 EYVELKKNKY

-447 ELIYENVEIR
+447 ELVYDNVEIR
-457 KEISVIRE
+457 KEIGVIRE
-465 SLGIIAK
+465 SLDIIAK
-472 SNKNELIIEVSDEVP
+472 SNKNELNIEVSDAVP
-487 QFIKTDL
+487 QYVKTDL

-510 FTKKGVVSIKLQL
+510 FTKNGVVSIKLQL
-523 LEEDSIEKIQIQI
+523 LEEDTIQKIQIQI

-582 FKGEISVQSTINIG
+582 FKGEISVKSKMNIG
-596 TIFTLKMPYIKA
+596 TVFTVKIPYIIA
-608 DEKIIPQQNIVFN
+608 DEKVILQQKNILET
-621 MKKNKKHLKILIVE
+621 KKNKIHLKILIVE

-643 TKKLLGKSE
+643 TKKLLDKSE
-652 HTCKI
+652 HSCKI

-665 SLVEKYKF
+665 ALAEKHKF

-699 TTPIIAL
+699 LTPIIAL

-716 EMTINGINDV
+716 EMAINGINDV

-732 IKDLQVIIEKHV
+732 VKDLQIIIDKHV

>member
-1 MSGFFYFYHISI
+1 
-13 KKMKAKLYFILF
+13 MKAKLYFILF
-25 FFLLFPKF
+25 FFLLLPKF
-33 IFAQIVVTNKEEA
+33 NFAQLVVNNRVEA
-46 KKVLQKAIDDLNDLN
+46 KATLRKAIDDLNNLN
-61 CKSSLN
+61 CKSSLE
-67 NAQKLLQ
+67 NAQKVLQ
-74 YSLRNND
+74 FALKND
-81 NSYAAKAYNIIGLN
+81 DYSYAAKVYNIIGLN

-101 LKKALYYYKEG
+101 LKKAIYYYERG
-112 IKYAIKAND
+112 IEYAYKAND
-121 KQLLEYLYNNI
+121 IQQLDFLHNNL
-132 GNLYFF
+132 GNVYFF
-138 GLDNPEKGLEYYFK
+138 RLSNPKKGLKYYLK
-152 CYKYSLKYADKLE
+152 CYEYSKKNGVKIDIAYAE
-165 IAFTEL
+165 VNIADANMEL
-171 NIVAAYFRLE
+171 GDFKTAKIF
-181 KFDAGKV
+181 
-188 YLDKILPTL
+188 LDRINSFAKNT
-197 KSENDFEM
+197 NDFE
-205 YITYHTL
+205 ILVTYHSL
-212 LGNYNS
+212 LGKYYSNVNDKKNAEINYQIVI
-218 SKNKNTEAEK
+218 NK
-228 NYNLVLERLKENNLD
+228 LKVGDKKFL
-243 FFKSNELEI
+243 KANELEM
-252 YNEIYKFYKK
+252 YDELYKFYKK
-262 NNNNDKALFFLEKH
+262 YDDVPKALRFLEMH
-276 DKLQDELNLEERNKD
+276 DSLQDVVYVKERNQE
-291 IKIAGISIDELEMN
+291 IKFSGSSIEIVEMN
-305 NKIQKISSEKKVQDQ
+305 NKIQKIASEKKVQDQ
-320 KMIASSK
+320 KMSASSK
-327 LVKMSLFFAGVL
+327 LVKMSLFFAGIL
-339 LLFLIYMFKN
+339 LIFLIFMFKN

-357 KKLFDSN
+357 RKLFESN

-408 EHIELKRNKY
+408 EHVELKKDKY

-472 SNKNELIIEVSDEVP
+472 SNKNQLNIEVSDTVP
-487 QFIKTDL
+487 QFVKTDL

-510 FTKKGVVSIKLQL
+510 FTKKGVVSIKLDL
-523 LEEDSIEKIQIQI
+523 LQEDTTQKIQIQI

-582 FKGEISVQSTINIG
+582 FKGEISVKSQINEG
-596 TIFTLKMPYIKA
+596 TIFTVKIPYIQA
-608 DEKIIPQQNIVFN
+608 DCEVVYKQNLVLET
-621 MKKNKKHLKILIVE
+621 KNNKTHLNILIVE

-643 TKKLLGKSE
+643 TKKLLDKSD

-665 SLVEKYKF
+665 ELIEKHKF

-716 EMTINGINDV
+716 EMAINGINDV

>member
-1 MSGFFYFYHISI
+1 
-13 KKMKAKLYFILF
+13 MKVKLYYILF
-25 FFLLFPKF
+25 FFLVTPKLF
-33 IFAQIVVTNKEEA
+33 FAQVVVNNRAEA
-46 KKVLQKAIDDLNDLN
+46 KKTLEKAISDLNKLN
-61 CKSSLN
+61 CKSSLE
-67 NAQKLLQ
+67 NAQKVLQ
-74 YSLRNND
+74 YGLKND
-81 NSYAAKAYNIIGLN
+81 DYSFSAKAYNIIGLN

-101 LKKALYYYKEG
+101 LKKALYYYNEG
-112 IKYAIKAND
+112 IKYALKSND
-121 KQLLEYLYNNI
+121 VQQLEYLYNNT

-138 GLDNPEKGLEYYFK
+138 RLDNPKKGLEYYFK
-152 CYKYSLKYADKLE
+152 CYKYSIEFGNKLDV
-165 IAFTEL
+165 AFTEL
-171 NIVAAYFRLE
+171 NIADVYFKLE
-181 KFDAGKV
+181 EFEKGKE
-188 YLDKILPTL
+188 YLDKILPVL
-197 KSENDFEM
+197 KSDNDFEM
-205 YITYHTL
+205 YVTYYTL
-212 LGNYNS
+212 LGNYHS
-218 SKNKNTEAEK
+218 SKNQNSEAE
-228 NYNLVLERLKENNLD
+228 NCFNLVLEKLKENNVE
-243 FFKSNELEI
+243 FFKPNELEI
-252 YNEIYKFYKK
+252 YDEIYKFYKK
-262 NNNNDKALFFLEKH
+262 NNNVQKALFFLEKH
-276 DKLQDELNLEERNKD
+276 DKLQDELDLKERSQD
-291 IKIAGISIDELEMN
+291 IKFAGASIDMLEMN
-305 NKIQKISSEKKVQDQ
+305 NIIQKSESEKKVQDQ
-320 KMIASSK
+320 KIIASSK
-327 LVKMSLFFAGVL
+327 LVKMSLFFAGIL
-339 LLFLIYMFKN
+339 LFFLIYMFKN

-357 KKLFDSN
+357 RKLFESN

-408 EHIELKRNKY
+408 EHVELKKNKY
-418 FNALKFSSNYLLS
+418 FKALKFSSNYLLS

-457 KEISVIRE
+457 KEIAVIRE
-465 SLGIIAK
+465 SLAIIAK
-472 SNKNELIIEVSDEVP
+472 SNKNELKIEVSDAVP
-487 QFIKTDL
+487 KVIKTDL

-510 FTKKGVVSIKLQL
+510 FTKGGVVSIKLNL
-523 LEEDSIEKIQIQI
+523 LEDDAVQKIQIQI

-582 FKGEISVQSTINIG
+582 FKGEISVKSEMNKG
-596 TIFTLKMPYIKA
+596 TVFTVKIPYIVA
-608 DEKIIPQQNIVFN
+608 DCEIIFKDITMLAPKVNKIN
-621 MKKNKKHLKILIVE
+621 LKILVVE

-643 TKKLLGKSE
+643 TKKLLDKSD
-652 HTCKI
+652 HSCKI

-665 SLVEKYKF
+665 ELVEKHKF

-699 TTPIIAL
+699 LTPIIAL

-716 EMTINGINDV
+716 EMAINGINDV

>member
-1 MSGFFYFYHISI
+1 
-13 KKMKAKLYFILF
+13 MKAKLYFILF
-25 FFLLFPKF
+25 FFLIFSKF
-33 IFAQIVVTNKEEA
+33 TFAQSIVNNREEA
-46 KKVLQKAIDDLNDLN
+46 KKTLQKAIDDLNDLN
-61 CKSSLN
+61 CKSSLD
-67 NAQKLLQ
+67 NAQKVLEFALKNDE
-74 YSLRNND
+74 YSF
-81 NSYAAKAYNIIGLN
+81 SAKAYNIIGLN

-101 LKKALYYYKEG
+101 LKKALYYYNEG
-112 IKYAIKAND
+112 IKYALKAND
-121 KQLLEYLYNNI
+121 VQQLDYLYNNT
-132 GNLYFF
+132 GNLFF
-138 GLDNPEKGLEYYFK
+138 FRLNNPKKGLEYYFK
-152 CYKYSLKYADKLE
+152 CYNYSLKHGNKLD

-171 NIVAAYFRLE
+171 NIADAYFKLKE
-181 KFDAGKV
+181 YKKGKI
-188 YLDKILPTL
+188 YLDKIVPIL
-197 KSENDFEM
+197 KTENDFEM
-205 YITYHTL
+205 FVSYNTL
-212 LGNYNS
+212 LGNYYSNINE
-218 SKNKNTEAEK
+218 NKTAEK
-228 NYNLVLERLKENNLD
+228 FYEIVLNRLKENNVE
-243 FFKSNELEI
+243 FFKPNELEI
-252 YNEIYKFYKK
+252 YDEIYLFYKK
-262 NNNNDKALFFLEKH
+262 NKNIEKALYFLEKH
-276 DKLQDELNLEERNKD
+276 DKLQDELYLKERSQE
-291 IKIAGISIDELEMN
+291 IKLAGVSIDVLEMN
-305 NKIQKISSEKKVQDQ
+305 NKIQKIAIEKKVQDE
-320 KMIASSK
+320 KMTASSN
-327 LVKMSLFFAGVL
+327 LVKMSLFFAGIL
-339 LLFLIYMFKN
+339 LFFLIYMFKN

-364 EQLKI
+364 EQLQI

-408 EHIELKRNKY
+408 EYVELKKNKY

-447 ELIYENVEIR
+447 ELIYDNVEIR

-465 SLGIIAK
+465 SLDVIAK
-472 SNKNELIIEVSDEVP
+472 SNKNELNIEISDEVP
-487 QFIKTDL
+487 KYVKTDL

-510 FTKKGVVSIKLQL
+510 FTKKGVVSIKVKL
-523 LEEDSIEKIQIQI
+523 LEENGVQKIQIQI

-582 FKGEISVQSTINIG
+582 FKGEISVKSKINEG
-596 TIFTLKMPYIKA
+596 TIFTVKIPYIPA
-608 DEKIIPQQNIVFN
+608 DSEVIF
-621 MKKNKKHLKILIVE
+621 KKNTVLDTKNSKTHLKILIVE

-643 TKKLLGKSE
+643 TKKLLDKSD

-657 AENGLEAI
+657 GENGLEAI
-665 SLVEKYKF
+665 ELVKKHKF

-678 DIHMPVLNGFDASKK
+678 DIHMPVLNGFDASKR
-693 IRELGI
+693 IRELGVL
-699 TTPIIAL
+699 TPIIAL

-716 EMTINGINDV
+716 EMAINGINDV

-732 IKDLQVIIEKHV
+732 IKDLQIIIEKHV